1 MARTTDAGSRGDR
14 GFTFL
19 ELLIAVA
26 ILGTAFTV
34 LLSAHA
40 TAIRQEGRARSL
52 MRATL
57 LARQVLTETEI
68 ADDLPL
74 GTQEGEFGEGFEGFT
89 WNRRVETTE
98 FPRIRQV
105 TIQVTW
111 PSGSGPASTDLVY
124 YVVVEGEP

>member
-1 MARTTDAGSRGDR
+1 MVRTTDTGTRRDR

-40 TAIRQEGRARSL
+40 TAVRQEGRARNL

-68 ADDLPL
+68 ADELPL
-74 GTQEGEFGEGFEGFT
+74 GAQEGEFGDGFDGFA
-89 WNRRVETTE
+89 WERRVETTE
-98 FPRIRQV
+98 FPRLQQV
-105 TIQVTW
+105 TIRVSW
-111 PSGSGPASTDLVY
+111 PTGRGPASTELVY

>member
-1 MARTTDAGSRGDR
+1 MARTTDPGSRRDR

-68 ADDLPL
+68 AHELPV
-74 GTQEGEFGEGFEGFT
+74 GTQEGEFGDGFEGFA
-89 WNRRVETTE
+89 WKRRVEDTE
-98 FPRIRQV
+98 FPRLRQV

-111 PSGSGPASTDLVY
+111 PAGSGAASTELVY

>member
-1 MARTTDAGSRGDR
+1 MARTTDPGSRSDR

-40 TAIRQEGRARSL
+40 AAVRQEGRARSL

-68 ADDLPL
+68 ADTLPQ
-74 GTQEGEFGEGFEGFT
+74 GTEEGEFGEGFEGFT
-89 WNRRVETTE
+89 WERRVEATE

-105 TIQVTW
+105 TIRVNW
-111 PSGSGPASTDLVY
+111 PSGGGPVSTELVY
-124 YVVVEGEP
+124 YAVVEGEP